1 MFFAKLHTVVADEAA
16 LKSLYEFKGSSGNLI
31 CLLCANITSRTHG
44 DLPANDHSGSGE
56 LHDLSCIDSN
66 LFVRKT
72 DKQIF
77 TAQALLA
84 SRQPILSKK
93 DFSLLESSMG
103 LSFNPYGVLANRSM
117 PLVKCLKW
125 DWMHVYVVSGLF
137 HVEATQ
143 LLPVL
148 HVHGAT
154 FQMIQSF
161 ISELEWP
168 HNLKNRRTE
177 TLHLFDKRSK
187 PSEFKAGASQC
198 ITVYPLLRLFLLTH
212 PFPTMDDELRRCIKS
227 FMKICMVLDL
237 LLDCN
242 RTGSLSAD
250 DLETAI
256 KAHCQSFLKA
266 YGEQHTI
273 PKFII
278 PSIFPSWLGRGLW
291 FRVSHTKGSIGR

>member
-1 MFFAKLHTVVADEAA
+1 M
-16 LKSLYEFKGSSGNLI
+16 
-31 CLLCANITSRTHG
+31 RTHNH
-44 DLPANDHSGSGE
+44 ANP
-56 LHDLSCIDSN
+56 C
-66 LFVRKT
+66 

-103 LSFNPYGVLANRSM
+103 LNFNPCGVLANRSM
-117 PLVKCLKW
+117 PLVKCLMW

-148 HVHGAT
+148 RVRGAT

-198 ITVYPLLRLFLLTH
+198 IAVYPLLRLFLLTH

-256 KAHCQSFLKA
+256 KAHCQCFLKA
-266 YGEQHTI
+266 YGERRTI
-273 PKFII
+273 PKLESSGFQRWRAHAKSGLES
-278 PSIFPSWLGRGLW
+278 PGRARRAKSARRATEAA
-291 FRVSHTKGSIGR
+291 FVCETMHFV